1 MFFECSDLGIDRPAT
16 VFVVDIE
23 DPVQLIRL
31 RAEAMLVKCWSSQVG
46 AKWRKVQ
53 PELESIGGHQE
64 LGEVHRPAV
73 VVVED
78 CGETI
83 QLDLKECQT
92 FEESGCLVLVGTLL
106 LAVGDELVSELGWSC
121 INMLAAMGILG
132 ELGLLN
138 RYFLCVS
145 G

>member
-1 MFFECSDLGIDRPAT
+1 MPDWQLGQLKRFLKCFARSDLRIDRPAT

-31 RAEAMLVKCWSSQVG
+31 RAEAIKDGQMD

-78 CGETI
+78 CGENI
-83 QLDLKECQT
+83 QLDLK
-92 FEESGCLVLVGTLL
+92 
-106 LAVGDELVSELGWSC
+106 
-121 INMLAAMGILG
+121 
-132 ELGLLN
+132 
-138 RYFLCVS
+138 
-145 G
+145 

>member
-1 MFFECSDLGIDRPAT
+1 MFFACSNLRIDRPAT

-23 DPVQLIRL
+23 NPVQLIRL
-31 RAEAMLVKCWSSQVG
+31 RAEAIRDGQMD
-46 AKWRKVQ
+46 AKWGKVQ

-78 CGETI
+78 CGENI
-83 QLDLKECQT
+83 QLDLKEYQT

>member
-1 MFFECSDLGIDRPAT
+1 
-16 VFVVDIE
+16 
-23 DPVQLIRL
+23 
-31 RAEAMLVKCWSSQVG
+31 MLKCWSSQVG

-78 CGETI
+78 CGENI

-92 FEESGCLVLVGTLL
+92 VEESGCLVLVRTLL
-106 LAVGDELVSELGWSC
+106 LAVGDELVSELSWSC
-121 INMLAAMGILG
+121 IICLPLRAYWLDWV
-132 ELGLLN
+132 
-138 RYFLCVS
+138 Y
-145 G
+145 

>member
-1 MFFECSDLGIDRPAT
+1 
-16 VFVVDIE
+16 
-23 DPVQLIRL
+23 
-31 RAEAMLVKCWSSQVG
+31 MLVKCWSSHVG

-78 CGETI
+78 CGENN

-106 LAVGDELVSELGWSC
+106 LAVGDELVSELGWCC
-121 INMLAAMGILG
+121 IICWPLWAYWVNWV
-132 ELGLLN
+132 
-138 RYFLCVS
+138 Y
-145 G
+145 

>member
-1 MFFECSDLGIDRPAT
+1 MQCFACSDLGIDRPAT

-31 RAEAMLVKCWSSQVG
+31 RAEAIKDGQMD

-78 CGETI
+78 CGENN

-92 FEESGCLVLVGTLL
+92 FEESGCLVLVGSLL
-106 LAVGDELVSELGWSC
+106 LAVGDELISGLVG
-121 INMLAAMGILG
+121 LAYAC
-132 ELGLLN
+132 
-138 RYFLCVS
+138 RYRH
-145 G
+145 

>member
-1 MFFECSDLGIDRPAT
+1 MKCFACSDLRIDRPAT

-31 RAEAMLVKCWSSQVG
+31 RAEAIRDGQMD

-78 CGETI
+78 CGENI
-83 QLDLKECQT
+83 QLDLKEYQT
-92 FEESGCLVLVGTLL
+92 VEESGCLVLVGALL
-106 LAVGDELVSELGWSC
+106 LAVGDELVSELGWC
-121 INMLAAMGILG
+121 YIICLRKQLPLWAYWVNWV
-132 ELGLLN
+132 
-138 RYFLCVS
+138 Y
-145 G
+145 